1 MKIDERIKELREQLE
16 YHNKKYY
23 DEDAPEISDFE
34 YDSMLR
40 TLETL
45 EKEYPDLDNPN
56 SPTHHVGGS
65 ASAKFSP
72 VEHRWPLESLQDVF
86 SFNELGEFYQR
97 ANAPEYVVEYKIDG
111 LSVALEYRNGVF
123 VRGATRGNGT
133 VGEDVTDNLRTIED
147 IPKVLKNAPET
158 LVVRGE
164 VYMRRSVFDE
174 LNAQLELD
182 GKPLL
187 ANPRNAAAGSLRQ
200 KDANITRQRRLSIF
214 CFNIQNSADLPL
226 GSHVQSLDYLRSL
239 GFPVVPNYAVF
250 TEPCDISNEI
260 ERMGET
266 RGELDF
272 DIDGAVI
279 KVNDFALRQRLG
291 STAKYPRWAAAYK
304 YPPEIKETLLK
315 EIVITV
321 GRTGVLTPN
330 AVLEPVRLAGT
341 TVSRATLHNRDFIRE
356 KDVRVGDTVRVRK
369 AGEIIPE
376 ILGSVPEKRP
386 TDSVE
391 FDMPKFCPVC
401 GAPVVDDEDESA
413 IRCTGAECPAQ
424 LLRNLMHFVSR
435 DAMDIDGCGQ
445 AILQA
450 LIDAELVHSA
460 ADLYTLRAP
469 DVAQL
474 ERMGEKSA
482 DNLITAIENSKS
494 NDLSKLLFAFGIR
507 HIGQKAAKILSQHFG
522 SLDAILQATE
532 EELTEIRDIGGTMAQ
547 SIVQWREQEQS
558 RHLISRLRE
567 LGVNFAGEQA
577 VAGELF
583 AGKTIVL
590 TGKLTLF
597 TRKQASE
604 IIESLGGRA
613 SGSVSKKTDF
623 VIAGENAGS
632 KLKKAN
638 ELGIPVYTEAEFQ
651 ALLNGEGTEDE
662 PEPDT
667 NTEGQLTLEL

>member
-1 MKIDERIKELREQLE
+1 M
-16 YHNKKYY
+16 
-23 DEDAPEISDFE
+23 
-34 YDSMLR
+34 
-40 TLETL
+40 
-45 EKEYPDLDNPN
+45 
-56 SPTHHVGGS
+56 
-65 ASAKFSP
+65 
-72 VEHRWPLESLQDVF
+72 
-86 SFNELGEFYQR
+86 
-97 ANAPEYVVEYKIDG
+97 
-111 LSVALEYRNGVF
+111 
-123 VRGATRGNGT
+123 
-133 VGEDVTDNLRTIED
+133 
-147 IPKVLKNAPET
+147 
-158 LVVRGE
+158 
-164 VYMRRSVFDE
+164 
-174 LNAQLELD
+174 
-182 GKPLL
+182 
-187 ANPRNAAAGSLRQ
+187 
-200 KDANITRQRRLSIF
+200 
-214 CFNIQNSADLPL
+214 
-226 GSHVQSLDYLRSL
+226 
-239 GFPVVPNYAVF
+239 
-250 TEPCDISNEI
+250 
-260 ERMGET
+260 
-266 RGELDF
+266 
-272 DIDGAVI
+272 
-279 KVNDFALRQRLG
+279 
-291 STAKYPRWAAAYK
+291 
-304 YPPEIKETLLK
+304 
-315 EIVITV
+315 
-321 GRTGVLTPN
+321 
-330 AVLEPVRLAGT
+330 
-341 TVSRATLHNRDFIRE
+341 
-356 KDVRVGDTVRVRK
+356 
-369 AGEIIPE
+369 
-376 ILGSVPEKRP
+376 
-386 TDSVE
+386 
-391 FDMPKFCPVC
+391 
-401 GAPVVDDEDESA
+401 
-413 IRCTGAECPAQ
+413 
-424 LLRNLMHFVSR
+424 
-435 DAMDIDGCGQ
+435 
-445 AILQA
+445 
-450 LIDAELVHSA
+450 
-460 ADLYTLRAP
+460 
-469 DVAQL
+469 AQL